1 MVAYLLKRDPTAE
14 PTTPFQKICAAILRH
29 GSKIGSHLSRL
40 TDNHEEG
47 FWIMTPAPPQQQVT
61 QLLCEWRGGDPSALE
76 KLIPL
81 VQPELQRLAHHYMS
95 RERPGH
101 TLQTTSLIDDAYLQL
116 ADKTHSQWQ
125 NRAHFFAAA
134 AQLMRRIMVDH
145 ARQRQALK
153 RGGGAIRVSLDEC
166 AAVTQTRADELLALD
181 EALEK
186 LAAFDQRKAQVVEM
200 RYFGGL
206 TMEEI
211 ADVLKIH
218 VNTVTRDWTAARA
231 WLFAALSGE
240 DMNAV

>member
-1 MVAYLLKRDPTAE
+1 MLP
-14 PTTPFQKICAAILRH
+14 
-29 GSKIGSHLSRL
+29 
-40 TDNHEEG
+40 
-47 FWIMTPAPPQQQVT
+47 PASPKQQVT
-61 QLLCEWRGGDPSALE
+61 QLLCQWRDGDAHALE

-81 VQPELQRLAHHYMS
+81 VQPELQRLAQHYMS

-101 TLQTTSLIDDAYLQL
+101 TLQTTALLDDAYLQL
-116 ADKTHSQWQ
+116 AGKSHMQWQ
-125 NRAHFFAAA
+125 NRAHFFAVA
-134 AQLMRRIMVDH
+134 AQIMRRIMVDH
-145 ARQRQALK
+145 ARQRHALK
-153 RGGGAIRVSLDEC
+153 RGGGAIKITLDEC
-166 AAVTQTRADELLALD
+166 AAVTATRAAELLALD

-186 LAAFDQRKAQVVEM
+186 LAAADQRKAKVVEM

-240 DMNAV
+240 DMDAA

>member
-1 MVAYLLKRDPTAE
+1 M
-14 PTTPFQKICAAILRH
+14 TTPLPP
-29 GSKIGSHLSRL
+29 
-40 TDNHEEG
+40 HE
-47 FWIMTPAPPQQQVT
+47 QVT
-61 QLLCEWRGGDPSALE
+61 QLLCDWRGGDTGALE

-81 VQPELQRLAHHYMS
+81 VQPELRRLAHHYMS

-101 TLQTTSLIDDAYLQL
+101 TLQTTVLLDDAYLKL
-116 ADKTHSQWQ
+116 TDKSAPQWQ
-125 NRAHFFAAA
+125 NRAHFFAVS

-153 RGGGAIRVSLDEC
+153 RGGGAIRVTLDES
-166 AAVTQTRADELLALD
+166 AAVTQTRAAELLALD

-186 LAAFDQRKAQVVEM
+186 LATFDSRKVQVVEM

-211 ADVLKIH
+211 AAVLKIH

-231 WLFAALSGE
+231 WLLAALSEEGI
-240 DMNAV
+240 DAP

>member
-1 MVAYLLKRDPTAE
+1 MTK
-14 PTTPFQKICAAILRH
+14 AA
-29 GSKIGSHLSRL
+29 S
-40 TDNHEEG
+40 
-47 FWIMTPAPPQQQVT
+47 PQQQVT
-61 QLLCEWRGGDPSALE
+61 QLLCDWRSGDRAALE

-81 VQPELQRLAHHYMS
+81 VQPELQRLAHQYMS

-101 TLQTTSLIDDAYLQL
+101 TLQTTALLDDAYLQL
-116 ADKTHSQWQ
+116 ADKTHPQWQ
-125 NRAHFFAAA
+125 NRAHFFAVA

-153 RGGGAIRVSLDEC
+153 RGGGAIRVTLDEA

-186 LAAFDQRKAQVVEM
+186 LATFDQRKAEVVEM

-211 ADVLKIH
+211 AEVLKVH
-218 VNTVTRDWTAARA
+218 VNTVARDWTAARA
-231 WLFAALSGE
+231 WLLAALSGE
-240 DMNAV
+240 NVDAI

>member
-1 MVAYLLKRDPTAE
+1 MP
-14 PTTPFQKICAAILRH
+14 
-29 GSKIGSHLSRL
+29 
-40 TDNHEEG
+40 
-47 FWIMTPAPPQQQVT
+47 TPASPQRQVT
-61 QLLCEWRGGDPSALE
+61 QLLSDWRSGDATAFE

-101 TLQTTSLIDDAYLQL
+101 TLQTTALLDDAYLQL
-116 ADKTHSQWQ
+116 ADNSHPQWQ

-134 AQLMRRIMVDH
+134 AQSMRRIMVDH

-153 RGGGAIRVSLDEC
+153 RGGGAVRVTLDEA
-166 AAVTQTRADELLALD
+166 AAVTETRADELLALD

-186 LAAFDQRKAQVVEM
+186 LATFDHRKAQVVEL

-211 ADVLKIH
+211 AEVLKIH

-231 WLFAALSGE
+231 WLLAALSGE
-240 DMNAV
+240 ELDAI

>member
-1 MVAYLLKRDPTAE
+1 M
-14 PTTPFQKICAAILRH
+14 TTPASA
-29 GSKIGSHLSRL
+29 
-40 TDNHEEG
+40 
-47 FWIMTPAPPQQQVT
+47 QQQIT
-61 QLLCEWRGGDPSALE
+61 GLLREWRSGEPGALE

-81 VQPELQRLAHHYMS
+81 IQPELQRLAHHYMS

-101 TLQTTSLIDDAYLQL
+101 TLQTTALLDDAYLHL
-116 ADKTHSQWQ
+116 ADKDHPQWQ

-134 AQLMRRIMVDH
+134 AQSMRRIMVDH

-153 RGGGAIRVSLDEC
+153 RGGGAVRVTLDEA
-166 AAVTQTRADELLALD
+166 AAVTETRADELLALD

-186 LAAFDQRKAQVVEM
+186 LATFDHRKAQVVEL

-211 ADVLKIH
+211 AEVLKIH

-231 WLFAALSGE
+231 WLLAALSGE
-240 DMNAV
+240 EIDAI

>member
-1 MVAYLLKRDPTAE
+1 MRRLPDEDARIPTAE
-14 PTTPFQKICAAILRH
+14 
-29 GSKIGSHLSRL
+29 
-40 TDNHEEG
+40 
-47 FWIMTPAPPQQQVT
+47 VT
-61 QLLCEWRGGDPSALE
+61 QLLCDWRGGDRSAAE

-101 TLQTTSLIDDAYLQL
+101 TWQTTALLDDAYLQL
-116 ADKTHSQWQ
+116 AGKTHPQWQ
-125 NRAHFFAAA
+125 NRAHFFAVA

-145 ARQRQALK
+145 ARQRQAAK
-153 RGGGAIRVSLDEC
+153 RGGGAIRGTLEEG

-181 EALEK
+181 EAMEK
-186 LAAFDQRKAQVVEM
+186 LAAFDQRKAQVGEM

-231 WLFAALSGE
+231 WLLAALSGE
-240 DMNAV
+240 DMNAI

>member
-1 MVAYLLKRDPTAE
+1 M
-14 PTTPFQKICAAILRH
+14 
-29 GSKIGSHLSRL
+29 
-40 TDNHEEG
+40 
-47 FWIMTPAPPQQQVT
+47 MTPPSPQQQVT
-61 QLLCEWRGGDPSALE
+61 QLLCEWRSGDPSALE

-81 VQPELQRLAHHYMS
+81 VQPELQRLARHYMS

-101 TLQTTSLIDDAYLQL
+101 TLQATALLDDAYLQL
-116 ADKTHSQWQ
+116 ADNRYPQWQ

-145 ARQRQALK
+145 ARQRQASK
-153 RGGGAIRVSLDEC
+153 RGGGAIRVTLDEA

-206 TMEEI
+206 TLEEI

-218 VNTVTRDWTAARA
+218 VNTVMRDWTAARA
-231 WLFAALSGE
+231 WLLAALSGE
-240 DMNAV
+240 DMNAI

>member
-1 MVAYLLKRDPTAE
+1 MTK
-14 PTTPFQKICAAILRH
+14 AA
-29 GSKIGSHLSRL
+29 S
-40 TDNHEEG
+40 
-47 FWIMTPAPPQQQVT
+47 PQQQVT
-61 QLLCEWRGGDPSALE
+61 QLLCDWRSGDRAALE

-101 TLQTTSLIDDAYLQL
+101 TLQTTALLDDAYLHL
-116 ADKTHSQWQ
+116 ADKTHPQWQ
-125 NRAHFFAAA
+125 NRAHFFAVA

-153 RGGGAIRVSLDEC
+153 RGGGAIRVTLDEA

-186 LAAFDQRKAQVVEM
+186 LATFDRRKAEVVEM

-211 ADVLKIH
+211 AEVLKVH
-218 VNTVTRDWTAARA
+218 VNTVARDWTAARA
-231 WLFAALSGE
+231 WLLAALSGE
-240 DMNAV
+240 NVDAI

>member
-1 MVAYLLKRDPTAE
+1 M
-14 PTTPFQKICAAILRH
+14 
-29 GSKIGSHLSRL
+29 
-40 TDNHEEG
+40 
-47 FWIMTPAPPQQQVT
+47 MTPPSPQRQVT
-61 QLLCEWRGGDPSALE
+61 QLLCEWRSGDPSALE

-81 VQPELQRLAHHYMS
+81 VQPELQRLARHYMS
-95 RERPGH
+95 LERPGH
-101 TLQTTSLIDDAYLQL
+101 TLQATALLDDAYLQL
-116 ADKTHSQWQ
+116 ADKAHPQWQ

-145 ARQRQALK
+145 ARERNAAK
-153 RGGGAIRVSLDEC
+153 RGGGAIRVTLDEA

-218 VNTVTRDWTAARA
+218 VNTVMRDWTAARA
-231 WLFAALSGE
+231 WLLAALSGE
-240 DMNAV
+240 DMNVI